1 MQWGNAFFVPI
12 FGTELPSVEEVL
24 DRRDFS

>member
-1 MQWGNAFFVPI
+1 MQWGYAFVVPKS
-12 FGTELPSVEEVL
+12 GTELPSVEEVL